1 MYLLH
6 WQNRVVFRM
15 NASTPLTA
23 FLFLSS
29 IISSSAIAEDK
40 IQADGTI
47 DYLVIDKA
55 ASITTF
61 NKTQLR
67 NVLLS
72 ADVISQSEIETSS
85 ATNFGELISQ
95 KSGVE
100 VTYSGGPGSSPFI
113 FMRGQG
119 STNFVILIDGIK
131 SQVDHSGYPKAVDI
145 PLSQIKKI
153 ELLKGNASALYGENA
168 IGGVINIITKKSA
181 LKDTGYASLKHGSFN
196 TTELNV
202 GASKNLGDV
211 DISIFASDFNTDGY
225 DSLSGNTTNSDK
237 DGYVREN
244 FALSLNKFL
253 SNGADITW
261 TSRLSES
268 RLEQDNAYVSPNGLH
283 ELQTNT
289 ESHNLKFRIKKQN
302 WLDLSANYNFSRLTY
317 KDFIDGAGANSAAS
331 YYYDVTEGEQNSYS
345 LINSSTLPFAE
356 ATHKITTG
364 IEGAYSA
371 YDRDA
376 ITSNRNNV
384 SPFMGYSINS
394 GKHSIQSNVRYD
406 KIDYYYNDGVTKT
419 SSEISDLLGYG
430 YQLSNVWRIALT
442 HSTGFRA
449 PDAYSYSQNSNLR
462 AEEHTTKEASV
473 TYSDTNILARATA
486 FSTQTSNA
494 IEYDSSLFYNI
505 NTGQQKNQG
514 LELNIEGKFNDYLY
528 TISTTF
534 QEPKK
539 VNSTSKPIMLQK
551 RAKYFGS
558 ARISKTIDE
567 FEFGGKSTFSGKRL
581 GVGGTMSSY
590 IKFDSFVNYALND
603 MTNLEFSFNNLFDAT
618 YEVTKGYNTA
628 GRNAYITL
636 KRDFHLP

>member
-1 MYLLH
+1 MTVSKLIIAIP
-6 WQNRVVFRM
+6 F
-15 NASTPLTA
+15 LT
-23 FLFLSS
+23 S
-29 IISSSAIAEDK
+29 IISSSVIAEDK
-40 IQADGTI
+40 IQIDGTI
-47 DYLVIDKA
+47 DYLVINKA

-61 NKTQLR
+61 NRTPLE

-72 ADVISQSEIETSS
+72 ADVISESEIETSS

-95 KSGVE
+95 KSGIE

-113 FMRGQG
+113 FMRGQA
-119 STNFVILIDGIK
+119 STNVVILIDGIK

-168 IGGVINIITKKSA
+168 IGGVINIITKTSA
-181 LKDTGYASLKHGSFN
+181 LKDTGYASVKHGSFN

-202 GASKNLGDV
+202 GVSKNLGDV
-211 DISIFASDFNTDGY
+211 DISIFASDINTDGY

-244 FALSLNKFL
+244 VALTVNKFL
-253 SNGADITW
+253 NNGANITW
-261 TSRLSES
+261 TSRISES
-268 RLEQDNAYVSPNGLH
+268 RLEQDNAYVSPTGLH
-283 ELQTNT
+283 ELHTNT
-289 ESHNLKFRIKKQN
+289 ESHNFKYKIRKQN

-317 KDFIDGAGANSAAS
+317 KDFIDGMGANSAAS

-345 LINSSTLPFAE
+345 LINSSTLSFTE
-356 ATHKITTG
+356 ATHEITTG

-376 ITSNRNNV
+376 TTSNRNNI
-384 SPFMGYSINS
+384 SPFIGYSINS

-419 SSEISDLLGYG
+419 SSETSDLLGYG
-430 YQLSNVWRIALT
+430 YQLSNEWRIALT

-473 TYSDTNILARATA
+473 TYSDLDILARATV
-486 FSTQTSNA
+486 FSTKTSNA

-528 TISTTF
+528 TISATF

-539 VNSTSKPIMLQK
+539 VNSASKPILLQK

-558 ARISKTIDE
+558 ARISKSTGK
-567 FEFGGKSTFSGKRL
+567 FEFSGKSTFSGKRL
-581 GVGGTMSSY
+581 GVGGAMSSY
-590 IKFDSFVNYALND
+590 VKFDSFINYTLND
-603 MTNLEFSFNNLFDAT
+603 MTHLEFSFNNLFDAT
-618 YEVTKGYNTA
+618 YEVTRGYNTA

-636 KRDFHLP
+636 KRDFNLP